1 LLLSPSIILNDNNK
15 QKRLYAK
22 KESKKE
28 IKRGYT
34 LFVWILIDS
43 VVVVL
48 GLRFGLGDRFD

>member
-1 LLLSPSIILNDNNK
+1 MIITNK
-15 QKRLYAK
+15 KRLYAK
-22 KESKKE
+22 KETNKE